1 MPDTIRISGSCAHPW
16 RRGFLTAMIGAVFP
30 LPASAEQQPVL
41 ALHELV
47 VSAQDSIDRHEIAV
61 LVVVL
66 GLVLFAVV
74 TAIMLVRARTRW
86 TRLETSSRDEIAAL
100 RSDLDR
106 ANALLFSE
114 PQVMVDWPAGSD
126 EPRIDGDPAIVGVA
140 APHRVLA
147 FGTWLEAGK
156 ASAMEQAVENLRSR
170 GEGFSLT
177 LTTLHGHPI
186 EVQGRAIGG
195 RAVLRLKDAIGVKRD
210 LAELLS
216 RHESLLSEVASLRAL
231 IENLPSPVWTR
242 DAAGQLT
249 FANAAY
255 ARAVE
260 AKTAADAVT
269 RRLELLDSSARDN
282 ISRARIASGAY
293 AGRLPAVVA
302 GARRTFDVLD
312 FRTETGSAGI
322 GLDATEAETMRVALG
337 RMVDAHRRTL
347 DQLSTGVA
355 MFAAD
360 QRLTFYNAAYRA
372 LWDLDAAYLDQGPT
386 DSAVIEALRSARK
399 LPEEQDFRQWKAQLH
414 EAYRAVEAK
423 EYMWHLP
430 DGRTVRVVTTPNPD
444 GGVTYLFH
452 DVTER
457 LDLDRRFEEMIRV
470 QGETLD
476 NLAEGVAVF
485 ASDGR
490 LRLHNSAFA
499 RMWHLAPQALAERP
513 HIETITALCRPLHGD
528 NATWQKLREFVTAID
543 SREPIEARLERRD
556 GTVVDCTTVPLPN
569 GATLVT
575 FHDVTDSVN
584 VERALRE
591 RNEALEDADKI
602 KIDFVHHV
610 SYELRSPLT
619 NIIGFVHLL
628 GDPSTG
634 PLAPKQRDYLDYIT
648 VSTDTLL
655 ALINNILDLATIDA
669 GRMQLNLGNVDIRA
683 TMAGAAEGVQDRL
696 AGPGL
701 TLDISAPKDI
711 GAFTADERR
720 LRQILFNLLAN
731 AVSFSPPGAKITLRA
746 ERRTDAVVF
755 AVTDR
760 GPGIPPDVLGKVFDW
775 FETHPLGSQHRGP
788 GLGLSLVRSF
798 VELHGGTV
806 SITSVVGEGTTVTC
820 TFPTGEAADDHGWRK
835 LHCDHPERGGAGRLH
850 DRYRRRARTR
860 RPGDA
865 VRRSRR
871 RQDHLCPR
879 ADPLSRR
886 RRHRRSAEPDL
897 HFRPD
902 L

>member
-16 RRGFLTAMIGAVFP
+16 RRGFLTAIVGAVFP

-47 VSAQDSIDRHEIAV
+47 ASAQDSIDRHEIAV

-86 TRLETSSRDEIAAL
+86 ARLETSSRDEIATL

-126 EPRIDGDPAIVGVA
+126 EPHIDGDPAIVGVA

-147 FGTWLEAGK
+147 FGSWLDAGK
-156 ASAMEQAVENLRSR
+156 ALAMEQAVENLRSR

-195 RAVLRLKDAIGVKRD
+195 RAVLRLKDASGVKRD
-210 LAELLS
+210 LVELLS
-216 RHESLLSEVASLRAL
+216 RHEGLLREVASLRAL

-260 AKTAADAVT
+260 AKTSADAVT
-269 RRLELLDSSARDN
+269 RRLELLDSPARDN
-282 ISRARIASGAY
+282 ILRALAANGSY

-302 GARRTFDVLD
+302 GSRRTFDVLD

-322 GLDATEAETMRVALG
+322 GLDATEAETMRVALA

-355 MFAAD
+355 MFDAD
-360 QRLTFYNAAYRA
+360 HRLTFYNAAYRA
-372 LWDLDAAYLDQGPT
+372 LWDLDTAYLDQGPT

-423 EYMWHLP
+423 EYTWHLP
-430 DGRTVRVVTTPNPD
+430 SGRTLRVVTTPNPD
-444 GGVTYLFH
+444 GGVTYLLH

-499 RMWHLAPQALAERP
+499 RMWRLEPKALAERP
-513 HIETITALCRPLHGD
+513 HIETITSLCRPLHGD

-556 GTVVDCTTVPLPN
+556 GTMVDCTTVPLPN

-591 RNEALEDADKI
+591 RNEALVDADKI
-602 KIDFVHHV
+602 KINFVHHV

-683 TMAGAAEGVQDRL
+683 AMAAAAAGVQDRL

-731 AVSFSPPGAKITLRA
+731 AVSFSPAGAKITLRA
-746 ERRTDAVVF
+746 ERRSDAVIF

-760 GPGIPPDVLGKVFDW
+760 GPGIPSEVLEKVFDW
-775 FETHPLGSQHRGP
+775 FESHPLGSQHRGP

-820 TFPTGEAADDHGWRK
+820 TFPSGEAAA
-835 LHCDHPERGGAGRLH
+835 LTA
-850 DRYRRRARTR
+850 A
-860 RPGDA
+860 
-865 VRRSRR
+865 
-871 RQDHLCPR
+871 
-879 ADPLSRR
+879 
-886 RRHRRSAEPDL
+886 
-897 HFRPD
+897 
-902 L
+902 